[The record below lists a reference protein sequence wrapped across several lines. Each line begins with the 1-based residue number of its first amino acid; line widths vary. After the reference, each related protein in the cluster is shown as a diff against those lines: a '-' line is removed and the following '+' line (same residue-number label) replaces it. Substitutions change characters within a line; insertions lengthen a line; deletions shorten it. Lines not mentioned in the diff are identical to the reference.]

1 MGGILTG
8 VIDIRP
14 MRSPDLPSVHRLE
27 CSTFP
32 QPWSE
37 AVFREELEQ
46 SGRHYVVAV
55 DEAGEVVG
63 YAGLLQVSDEA
74 HVTTIAVTSE
84 ARGRKLGTRL
94 MLSLIDAALTRGAKH
109 LTLEVRSSN
118 RTAQELYRGFGMAP
132 VGVRKSYYGD
142 EDALIMWV
150 HDIDQPQFSDRL
162 EEIRSSLP

>member
-1 MGGILTG
+1 MGGILAG

-14 MRSPDLPSVHRLE
+14 MRLPDLPGVHRLE

-37 AVFREELEQ
+37 ALFREELEQ
-46 SGRHYVVAV
+46 NGRHYVVAV
-55 DEAGEVVG
+55 DESGELVG
-63 YAGLLQVSDEA
+63 YAGLLHVADEA
-74 HVTTIAVTSE
+74 HVTTIAVTPE

-94 MLSLIDAALTRGAKH
+94 MLSLIDAALERGAKH

-118 RTAQELYRGFGMAP
+118 HSAQELYRNFGMAP

-150 HDIDQPQFSDRL
+150 HDIDQPLFADRI
-162 EEIRSSLP
+162 EAIRSSLL

>member
-1 MGGILTG
+1 VGGTVTG

-14 MRSPDLPSVHRLE
+14 MLLSDLPGVHRLE
-27 CSTFP
+27 CATFP

-37 AVFREELEQ
+37 GVFRDELGQ
-46 SGRHYVVAV
+46 SGRSYFVAV
-55 DEAGEVVG
+55 ADSGEVAG
-63 YAGLLQVSDEA
+63 YAGLLQVADEA

-94 MLSLIDAALTRGAKH
+94 MVCLIDAALDGEAKH

-118 RTAQELYRGFGMAP
+118 RSAQELYRRFGMAP

-150 HDIDQPQFSDRL
+150 HEIDQAQFGARL
-162 EEIRSSLP
+162 EKIRSSLR

>member
-1 MGGILTG
+1 MGGVLTG

-14 MRSPDLPSVHRLE
+14 MVPSDLPGVHRLE

-37 AVFREELEQ
+37 AVFQDELEQ
-46 SGRHYVVAV
+46 SGRCYVIAV
-55 DEAGEVVG
+55 DETGEVVG
-63 YAGLLQVSDEA
+63 YAGLLQVLDEA
-74 HVTTIAVTSE
+74 HVTTLAVTSE
-84 ARGRKLGTRL
+84 ARGGKLGTRL
-94 MLSLIDAALTRGAKH
+94 MLSLIDAALLGGAKH

-118 RTAQELYRGFGMAP
+118 RSAQELYRRFGMAP

-150 HDIDQPQFSDRL
+150 HDIDQPLFGGRL